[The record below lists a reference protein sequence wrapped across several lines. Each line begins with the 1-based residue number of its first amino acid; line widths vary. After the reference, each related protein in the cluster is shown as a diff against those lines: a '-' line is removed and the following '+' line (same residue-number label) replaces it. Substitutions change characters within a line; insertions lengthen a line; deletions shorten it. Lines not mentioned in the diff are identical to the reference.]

1 MSEQKKNTPDKE
13 KDLPVLEIKPSEE
26 FQPRPM
32 WQRVMAWILIVMIVL
47 ATGIYALWG
56 KVIL

>member
-1 MSEQKKNTPDKE
+1 MSEKGKNTAE
-13 KDLPVLEIKPSEE
+13 KPEPVLEIKPSETYT
-26 FQPRPM
+26 PRPL
-32 WQRVMAWILIVMIVL
+32 WQRIMAWILIVMIVL

>member
-1 MSEQKKNTPDKE
+1 MSQQEKKSSKQDE
-13 KDLPVLEIKPSEE
+13 PVLEIKPSEE
-26 FQPRPM
+26 YMPRPL
-32 WQRVMAWILIVMIVL
+32 WQRIMAWILIVMIVL

>member
-1 MSEQKKNTPDKE
+1 MAQQEHNTPKQ
-13 KDLPVLEIKPSEE
+13 PVLDIKPSEE
-26 FQPRPM
+26 YRPRPM

-56 KVIL
+56 KVIV

>member
-1 MSEQKKNTPDKE
+1 MSQQEKKSSKQQE
-13 KDLPVLEIKPSEE
+13 PVLEIKPSEE
-26 FQPRPM
+26 YMPRPL
-32 WQRVMAWILIVMIVL
+32 WQRIMAWILIVMIVL

>member
-1 MSEQKKNTPDKE
+1 MAEKGKNTTE
-13 KDLPVLEIKPSEE
+13 KPEPVLEIKPSEE
-26 FQPRPM
+26 YTPRPM
-32 WQRVMAWILIVMIVL
+32 WQRIMAWILIVMIVL

>member
-1 MSEQKKNTPDKE
+1 MMSQKE
-13 KDLPVLEIKPSEE
+13 KETSKQEPVLEIKPSEE
-26 FQPRPM
+26 YTPRPL
-32 WQRVMAWILIVMIVL
+32 WQRIMAWVLIVMIVL